1 MGNPESVELRE
12 LRDQQAATSEILR
25 AISSMPSDLELICQ
39 LIIDKAALL
48 TDTVVAALSLHE
60 GGSVFRGIAGIGWP
74 SEVVRQSLT
83 QRFSVGRS
91 LFREHGPWRPLH
103 ITDLKESEAYRQGE
117 PLAVICCDKIGINTF
132 LAVPLIA
139 QDRLAGAFFVA
150 RKEIRPFTDK
160 QIELLET
167 FADQA
172 VVAIENARV
181 LKALDE
187 RNKELTESLARQT
200 ATSEI
205 LRAISSSPNDLA
217 PIFQLILEKSAQ
229 LADSGGICLWLRE
242 NNLIRCVATFKL
254 DADWAAELMREPKA
268 FPSFRKEEGSWHP
281 FQVLDFR
288 ETKLYRGKDPF
299 AVRLCDIE
307 GYRTIMFIP
316 LVAKEQVIGA
326 ISVARQ
332 EIRAFTDAQLDLLK
346 TFADQAVVAIENARV
361 LKALDERNKELTESL
376 ARQTATSE
384 ILRAISRMPT
394 DLEPIC
400 QMILEKAAFLA
411 EANIGGIALY
421 LGGHEFL
428 AIAGLG
434 LSQEMTNQ
442 ARARRYSLTRYEFR
456 EHGPWRALHIPD
468 VKESEAYRQG
478 HLRVID
484 SWGIRTCLAVPL
496 VAENRFV
503 GTLVVGR
510 NEVRPFTEKQIAI
523 LQTFAD
529 QAVIAIEN
537 ARMFREIQTKNKELE
552 VASQHKSEF
561 LANMS
566 HELRTPLNAIL
577 GFSEALNDGI
587 FGELNP
593 RQADYLR
600 DIHSSGQHLLSLI
613 NDILDLAKV
622 EAGRMELL
630 VEAFD
635 APSAIESALTL
646 VKERATRHG
655 IRLTLEIDD
664 QLGEFS
670 GDERKFKQVL
680 LNLLSNAVK
689 FTPEGGSVTLNA
701 QATNDGLQV
710 SVRDTGIG
718 IAEEYQV
725 KVFEAF
731 QQAGGSHNVKRE
743 GTGLGLTLARQF
755 VEMHGGKMWLE
766 SKPGAGSTFTFNM
779 VAQLCPTN

>member
-1 MGNPESVELRE
+1 MDNPESIELRE

-25 AISSMPSDLELICQ
+25 AISRMPTDLEPICEMI
-39 LIIDKAALL
+39 LEKAAFL
-48 TDTVVAALSLHE
+48 AEANIGAISLYLGGHE
-60 GGSVFRGIAGIGWP
+60 FLAIAGLGLSREMTNHWRGRRY
-74 SEVVRQSLT
+74 SVSRT
-83 QRFSVGRS
+83 Q
-91 LFREHGPWRPLH
+91 FREHGPWRALH
-103 ITDLKESEAYRQGE
+103 IPDVKESEAYRQGH
-117 PLAVICCDKIGINTF
+117 LNALVYDSMGIRTF
-132 LAVPLIA
+132 LAVPLVA
-139 QDRLAGAFFVA
+139 ENRLVGT
-150 RKEIRPFTDK
+150 FTVGRNEVCSFTEK
-160 QIELLET
+160 QIAILQT

-200 ATSEI
+200 ATGEI
-205 LRAISSSPNDLA
+205 LRAISNSPSDLA
-217 PIFQLILEKSAQ
+217 PVFQLILEKSAQ

-254 DADWAAELMREPKA
+254 GADWAAELMREPKP
-268 FPSFRKEEGSWHP
+268 FPSFRKEEGSWRP
-281 FQVLDFR
+281 YQVLDS
-288 ETKLYRGKDPF
+288 TQTSVYRDKDPF
-299 AVRLCDIE
+299 WVRCCDIE

-316 LVAKEQVIGA
+316 LVAKEELIGT
-326 ISVARQ
+326 ISIARQ
-332 EIRAFTDAQLDLLK
+332 EVRAFTDGQLDLLK
-346 TFADQAVVAIENARV
+346 TFADQA
-361 LKALDERNKELTESL
+361 
-376 ARQTATSE
+376 
-384 ILRAISRMPT
+384 M
-394 DLEPIC
+394 
-400 QMILEKAAFLA
+400 
-411 EANIGGIALY
+411 
-421 LGGHEFL
+421 
-428 AIAGLG
+428 
-434 LSQEMTNQ
+434 
-442 ARARRYSLTRYEFR
+442 
-456 EHGPWRALHIPD
+456 
-468 VKESEAYRQG
+468 
-478 HLRVID
+478 
-484 SWGIRTCLAVPL
+484 
-496 VAENRFV
+496 
-503 GTLVVGR
+503 
-510 NEVRPFTEKQIAI
+510 
-523 LQTFAD
+523 
-529 QAVIAIEN
+529 IAIEN
-537 ARMFREIQTKNKELE
+537 GRMFREIQTKNEELE

-718 IAEEYQV
+718 IAEEYQE

>member
-1 MGNPESVELRE
+1 M
-12 LRDQQAATSEILR
+12 
-25 AISSMPSDLELICQ
+25 
-39 LIIDKAALL
+39 
-48 TDTVVAALSLHE
+48 
-60 GGSVFRGIAGIGWP
+60 
-74 SEVVRQSLT
+74 
-83 QRFSVGRS
+83 
-91 LFREHGPWRPLH
+91 
-103 ITDLKESEAYRQGE
+103 
-117 PLAVICCDKIGINTF
+117 
-132 LAVPLIA
+132 
-139 QDRLAGAFFVA
+139 
-150 RKEIRPFTDK
+150 
-160 QIELLET
+160 
-167 FADQA
+167 
-172 VVAIENARV
+172 

-205 LRAISSSPNDLA
+205 LRVISGSPNDLA
-217 PIFQLILEKSAQ
+217 PVFQLILEKSAQ

-242 NNLIRCVATFKL
+242 NNLIRCVATFKVTPE
-254 DADWAAELMREPKA
+254 WAVELMRQPMPG
-268 FPSFRKEEGSWHP
+268 PSFRKAEGSWRP
-281 FQVLDFR
+281 FQVPDFR
-288 ETKLYRGKDPF
+288 QTSLYRDKDPF
-299 AVRLCDIE
+299 TVRCCDIE

-316 LVAKEQVIGA
+316 LVAKEELVGTIT
-326 ISVARQ
+326 VARQ

-346 TFADQAVVAIENARV
+346 TFADQAV
-361 LKALDERNKELTESL
+361 
-376 ARQTATSE
+376 
-384 ILRAISRMPT
+384 
-394 DLEPIC
+394 
-400 QMILEKAAFLA
+400 
-411 EANIGGIALY
+411 
-421 LGGHEFL
+421 
-428 AIAGLG
+428 
-434 LSQEMTNQ
+434 
-442 ARARRYSLTRYEFR
+442 
-456 EHGPWRALHIPD
+456 
-468 VKESEAYRQG
+468 
-478 HLRVID
+478 
-484 SWGIRTCLAVPL
+484 
-496 VAENRFV
+496 
-503 GTLVVGR
+503 
-510 NEVRPFTEKQIAI
+510 
-523 LQTFAD
+523 
-529 QAVIAIEN
+529 IAIEN
-537 ARMFREIQTKNKELE
+537 GRMFREIQAKNEELE

-655 IRLTLEIDD
+655 IRLTLEMDD

-701 QATNDGLQV
+701 QATNDGLRV

-718 IAEEYQV
+718 IAEEYQE

-755 VEMHGGKMWLE
+755 VEMHGGKMCLE

>member
-1 MGNPESVELRE
+1 MDNPESIELRE

-25 AISSMPSDLELICQ
+25 AISRMPTDLEPICEMI
-39 LIIDKAALL
+39 LEKAAFL
-48 TDTVVAALSLHE
+48 AEANIGAISLYLGGHE
-60 GGSVFRGIAGIGWP
+60 FLAIAGLGLSREMTNHWRGRRY
-74 SEVVRQSLT
+74 SVSRT
-83 QRFSVGRS
+83 Q
-91 LFREHGPWRPLH
+91 FREHGPWRALH
-103 ITDLKESEAYRQGE
+103 IPDVKESEAYRQGHANT
-117 PLAVICCDKIGINTF
+117 LVYDSMGIRTF
-132 LAVPLIA
+132 LAVPLVA
-139 QDRLAGAFFVA
+139 ENRLVGTFTVG
-150 RKEIRPFTDK
+150 RNEVSPFTEK
-160 QIELLET
+160 QIAILQT

-187 RNKELTESLARQT
+187 RNKELTDSLARQT

-205 LRAISSSPNDLA
+205 LRAISSSPNDLV

-242 NNLIRCVATFKL
+242 DNNLIRCVATFKTGP
-254 DADWAAELMREPKA
+254 DWAAELMREPK
-268 FPSFRKEEGSWHP
+268 PLPTFRKEEGSWRP
-281 FQVLDFR
+281 YQVADTR
-288 ETKLYRGKDPF
+288 QTSLYRDKDPF
-299 AVRLCDIE
+299 WVRCCDIE

-316 LVAKEQVIGA
+316 LVAKEQLVGA

-332 EIRAFTDAQLDLLK
+332 EVRAFTDAQLDLLK
-346 TFADQAVVAIENARV
+346 TFADQAV
-361 LKALDERNKELTESL
+361 
-376 ARQTATSE
+376 
-384 ILRAISRMPT
+384 
-394 DLEPIC
+394 
-400 QMILEKAAFLA
+400 
-411 EANIGGIALY
+411 
-421 LGGHEFL
+421 
-428 AIAGLG
+428 
-434 LSQEMTNQ
+434 
-442 ARARRYSLTRYEFR
+442 
-456 EHGPWRALHIPD
+456 
-468 VKESEAYRQG
+468 
-478 HLRVID
+478 
-484 SWGIRTCLAVPL
+484 
-496 VAENRFV
+496 
-503 GTLVVGR
+503 
-510 NEVRPFTEKQIAI
+510 
-523 LQTFAD
+523 
-529 QAVIAIEN
+529 IAIEN
-537 ARMFREIQTKNKELE
+537 GRMFREIQTKNEELE

-613 NDILDLAKV
+613 KDILDLAKV

-655 IRLTLEIDD
+655 IRLTLEMDD

-718 IAEEYQV
+718 IAEEYQE

-743 GTGLGLTLARQF
+743 GTGLGLTLAREF
-755 VEMHGGKMWLE
+755 VEMHGGEMWLK

>member
-1 MGNPESVELRE
+1 MDNPESIELRE

-25 AISSMPSDLELICQ
+25 AISRMPTDLEPICEMIMQ
-39 LIIDKAALL
+39 KATALV
-48 TDTVVAALSLHE
+48 DTEIGNIALYQS
-60 GGSVFRGIAGIGWP
+60 GNVFRAIAKIGPDCEGWDQI
-74 SEVVRQSLT
+74 RGQ
-83 QRFSVGRS
+83 QFSVGRS
-91 LFREHGPWRPLH
+91 LFREQGPWRPLH
-103 ITDLKESEAYRQGE
+103 IHDLKESKAYQQGDY
-117 PLAVICCDKIGINTF
+117 LAVLWCKKMGIRTF
-132 LAVPLIA
+132 LLVPLIA
-139 QDRLAGAFFVA
+139 DDRLVGAFFVA
-150 RKEIRPFTDK
+150 RKEVRPFTEK
-160 QIELLET
+160 QIAILQS

-205 LRAISSSPNDLA
+205 LRAISNSPSDLA
-217 PIFQLILEKSAQ
+217 PVFQLILEKSAQ
-229 LADSGGICLWLRE
+229 LADSGGICLWLRGD
-242 NNLIRCVATFKL
+242 NDLMRCVATFKIGPE
-254 DADWAAELMREPKA
+254 WAAELMRQ
-268 FPSFRKEEGSWHP
+268 SMLLSVFRKSEGSWRP
-281 FQVLDFR
+281 FQVQDFR

-307 GYRTIMFIP
+307 GYRTGMFVP
-316 LVAKEQVIGA
+316 LVAKAQLVGA
-326 ISVARQ
+326 ITVARQ
-332 EIRAFTDAQLDLLK
+332 EVRAFTDAQLDLLK
-346 TFADQAVVAIENARV
+346 TFADQAV
-361 LKALDERNKELTESL
+361 
-376 ARQTATSE
+376 
-384 ILRAISRMPT
+384 
-394 DLEPIC
+394 
-400 QMILEKAAFLA
+400 
-411 EANIGGIALY
+411 
-421 LGGHEFL
+421 
-428 AIAGLG
+428 
-434 LSQEMTNQ
+434 
-442 ARARRYSLTRYEFR
+442 
-456 EHGPWRALHIPD
+456 
-468 VKESEAYRQG
+468 
-478 HLRVID
+478 
-484 SWGIRTCLAVPL
+484 
-496 VAENRFV
+496 
-503 GTLVVGR
+503 
-510 NEVRPFTEKQIAI
+510 
-523 LQTFAD
+523 
-529 QAVIAIEN
+529 IAIEN
-537 ARMFREIQTKNKELE
+537 GRMFREIQTKNEELE
-552 VASQHKSEF
+552 VASRHKSEF

-635 APSAIESALTL
+635 APSAVESALTL

-701 QATNDGLQV
+701 QPTNDGLQV

-718 IAEEYQV
+718 IAEEYQE

>member
-1 MGNPESVELRE
+1 MDNPESIELRE
-12 LRDQQAATSEILR
+12 LRAQQAATGEILR
-25 AISSMPSDLELICQ
+25 AISRTPADIELICH
-39 LIIDKAALL
+39 LIMDKAALL
-48 TDTVVAALSLHE
+48 TDTVVAAIALHE
-60 GGSVFRGIAGIGWP
+60 GGNLFRAIAQIGTP
-74 SEVVRQSLT
+74 TEIARQWQG

-103 ITDLKESEAYRQGE
+103 IADLKESEAYRQGE
-117 PLAVICCDKIGINTF
+117 PLAVTWCDRIGIHTF

-139 QDRLAGAFFVA
+139 QDRLAGTFFVA
-150 RKEIRPFTDK
+150 RKESRRFSEK
-160 QIELLET
+160 QIELLQS

-205 LRAISSSPNDLA
+205 LRVISGSPNDLA
-217 PIFQLILEKSAQ
+217 PVFQLILEKSAQ
-229 LADSGGICLWLRE
+229 LADSGGIGLWLRE
-242 NNLIRCVATFKL
+242 DNDLMRCVATFKIGP
-254 DADWAAELMREPKA
+254 DGAAELMREPKPLPA
-268 FPSFRKEEGSWHP
+268 FRKEEGSWRSY
-281 FQVLDFR
+281 QVSDLRQTRLFR
-288 ETKLYRGKDPF
+288 DKDPF
-299 AVRLCDIE
+299 WVRCCDIE

-316 LVAKEQVIGA
+316 LVAKEELVGT

-346 TFADQAVVAIENARV
+346 TFADQAV
-361 LKALDERNKELTESL
+361 
-376 ARQTATSE
+376 
-384 ILRAISRMPT
+384 
-394 DLEPIC
+394 
-400 QMILEKAAFLA
+400 
-411 EANIGGIALY
+411 
-421 LGGHEFL
+421 
-428 AIAGLG
+428 
-434 LSQEMTNQ
+434 
-442 ARARRYSLTRYEFR
+442 
-456 EHGPWRALHIPD
+456 
-468 VKESEAYRQG
+468 
-478 HLRVID
+478 
-484 SWGIRTCLAVPL
+484 
-496 VAENRFV
+496 
-503 GTLVVGR
+503 
-510 NEVRPFTEKQIAI
+510 
-523 LQTFAD
+523 
-529 QAVIAIEN
+529 IAIEN
-537 ARMFREIQTKNKELE
+537 GRMFREIQAKNEELE

-655 IRLTLEIDD
+655 IRLTLEMDD

-701 QATNDGLQV
+701 QATNDGLRV

-718 IAEEYQV
+718 IAEEYQE

-755 VEMHGGKMWLE
+755 VEMHGGKMCLE

>member
-1 MGNPESVELRE
+1 MDNPESIELRE
-12 LRDQQAATSEILR
+12 LRAQQAAAGEILR
-25 AISSMPSDLELICQ
+25 AISRTPADIELICH
-39 LIIDKAALL
+39 LIMDKAALL
-48 TDTVVAALSLHE
+48 TDTVVAAIALHE
-60 GGSVFRGIAGIGWP
+60 GGNLFRAIAQIGTP
-74 SEVVRQSLT
+74 TEIARQWQG

-103 ITDLKESEAYRQGE
+103 IADLKESEAYRQGE
-117 PLAVICCDKIGINTF
+117 PLAVTWCDRIGIHTL

-139 QDRLAGAFFVA
+139 QDRLAGTFFVA
-150 RKEIRPFTDK
+150 RKESRRFSEK
-160 QIELLET
+160 QIELLQS

-205 LRAISSSPNDLA
+205 LRVISGSPNDLA
-217 PIFQLILEKSAQ
+217 PVFQLILEKSAQ

-242 NNLIRCVATFKL
+242 NNLIRCVAAFKVTPE
-254 DADWAAELMREPKA
+254 WAVELMRQPMPV
-268 FPSFRKEEGSWHP
+268 PSFRKAEGSWRP
-281 FQVLDFR
+281 FQVPDFR
-288 ETKLYRGKDPF
+288 QISLYRDKDPF
-299 AVRLCDIE
+299 TVRCCDIE

-316 LVAKEQVIGA
+316 LVAKEELVGT

-346 TFADQAVVAIENARV
+346 TFADQAV
-361 LKALDERNKELTESL
+361 
-376 ARQTATSE
+376 
-384 ILRAISRMPT
+384 
-394 DLEPIC
+394 
-400 QMILEKAAFLA
+400 
-411 EANIGGIALY
+411 
-421 LGGHEFL
+421 
-428 AIAGLG
+428 
-434 LSQEMTNQ
+434 
-442 ARARRYSLTRYEFR
+442 
-456 EHGPWRALHIPD
+456 
-468 VKESEAYRQG
+468 
-478 HLRVID
+478 
-484 SWGIRTCLAVPL
+484 
-496 VAENRFV
+496 
-503 GTLVVGR
+503 
-510 NEVRPFTEKQIAI
+510 
-523 LQTFAD
+523 
-529 QAVIAIEN
+529 IAIEN
-537 ARMFREIQTKNKELE
+537 GRMFREIQAKNEELE

-646 VKERATRHG
+646 VRERATRHG
-655 IRLTLEIDD
+655 IRLTLEMDD

-701 QATNDGLQV
+701 QATNDGLRV

-718 IAEEYQV
+718 IAEEYQE

-731 QQAGGSHNVKRE
+731 HQAGGSHNVKRE

-755 VEMHGGKMWLE
+755 VEMHGGKMCLE

>member
-1 MGNPESVELRE
+1 MDNPESIELRE

-25 AISSMPSDLELICQ
+25 AISRMPTDLEPICEMI
-39 LIIDKAALL
+39 LEKAAFL
-48 TDTVVAALSLHE
+48 AEANIGAISLYLGGHE
-60 GGSVFRGIAGIGWP
+60 FLAIAGLGLSREMTNHWRGRRY
-74 SEVVRQSLT
+74 SVSRT
-83 QRFSVGRS
+83 Q
-91 LFREHGPWRPLH
+91 FREHGPWRALH
-103 ITDLKESEAYRQGE
+103 IPDVKESEAYRQGH
-117 PLAVICCDKIGINTF
+117 LNALVYDSMGIRTF
-132 LAVPLIA
+132 LAVPLVA
-139 QDRLAGAFFVA
+139 ENRLVGT
-150 RKEIRPFTDK
+150 FTVGRNEVCSFTEK
-160 QIELLET
+160 QIAILQT

-200 ATSEI
+200 ATGEI
-205 LRAISSSPNDLA
+205 LRAISNSPSDLA
-217 PIFQLILEKSAQ
+217 PVFQLILEKSAQ

-254 DADWAAELMREPKA
+254 GADWAAELMREPKP
-268 FPSFRKEEGSWHP
+268 FPSFRKEEGSWRP
-281 FQVLDFR
+281 YQVLDS
-288 ETKLYRGKDPF
+288 TQTSVYRDKDPF
-299 AVRLCDIE
+299 WVRCCDIE

-316 LVAKEQVIGA
+316 LVAKEELIGT
-326 ISVARQ
+326 ISIARQ
-332 EIRAFTDAQLDLLK
+332 EVRAFTDGQLDLLK
-346 TFADQAVVAIENARV
+346 TFADQA
-361 LKALDERNKELTESL
+361 
-376 ARQTATSE
+376 
-384 ILRAISRMPT
+384 M
-394 DLEPIC
+394 
-400 QMILEKAAFLA
+400 
-411 EANIGGIALY
+411 
-421 LGGHEFL
+421 
-428 AIAGLG
+428 
-434 LSQEMTNQ
+434 
-442 ARARRYSLTRYEFR
+442 
-456 EHGPWRALHIPD
+456 
-468 VKESEAYRQG
+468 
-478 HLRVID
+478 
-484 SWGIRTCLAVPL
+484 
-496 VAENRFV
+496 
-503 GTLVVGR
+503 
-510 NEVRPFTEKQIAI
+510 
-523 LQTFAD
+523 
-529 QAVIAIEN
+529 IAIEN
-537 ARMFREIQTKNKELE
+537 GRMFREIQTKNEELE

-718 IAEEYQV
+718 IAEEYQE

-743 GTGLGLTLARQF
+743 GTGLGLTLARQV

>member
-1 MGNPESVELRE
+1 MDNPESIELRE

-25 AISSMPSDLELICQ
+25 AISRMPTDLEPICEMI
-39 LIIDKAALL
+39 LEKAAFLAEANIGAISPYL
-48 TDTVVAALSLHE
+48 
-60 GGSVFRGIAGIGWP
+60 GGQEFLAIAGLGLSREMTNHWRGRRY
-74 SEVVRQSLT
+74 SVSRT
-83 QRFSVGRS
+83 Q
-91 LFREHGPWRPLH
+91 FREHGPWRALH
-103 ITDLKESEAYRQGE
+103 IPDVKESETYRQGH
-117 PLAVICCDKIGINTF
+117 LNALVYDSMGIRTF
-132 LAVPLIA
+132 LAVPLVA
-139 QDRLAGAFFVA
+139 ENRLVGTFTVG
-150 RKEIRPFTDK
+150 RKEVRPFTEK
-160 QIELLET
+160 QIAILQT
-167 FADQA
+167 FSDQA

-187 RNKELTESLARQT
+187 RNKELTESLERQT

-205 LRAISSSPNDLA
+205 LRPISNSPNDLA
-217 PIFQLILEKSAQ
+217 PVVQLILEKSAQ

-242 NNLIRCVATFKL
+242 DNNLMRCVATFKL
-254 DADWAAELMREPKA
+254 GADWAAELMREPKP
-268 FPSFRKEEGSWHP
+268 FPSFRKEGGSWRP
-281 FQVLDFR
+281 FQVADFR
-288 ETKLYRGKDPF
+288 QTSLYRDKDPF
-299 AVRLCDIE
+299 WVRCCDIE

-316 LVAKEQVIGA
+316 LVAKEELVGTIT
-326 ISVARQ
+326 VARQ

-346 TFADQAVVAIENARV
+346 TFADQAA
-361 LKALDERNKELTESL
+361 
-376 ARQTATSE
+376 
-384 ILRAISRMPT
+384 
-394 DLEPIC
+394 
-400 QMILEKAAFLA
+400 
-411 EANIGGIALY
+411 
-421 LGGHEFL
+421 
-428 AIAGLG
+428 
-434 LSQEMTNQ
+434 
-442 ARARRYSLTRYEFR
+442 
-456 EHGPWRALHIPD
+456 
-468 VKESEAYRQG
+468 
-478 HLRVID
+478 
-484 SWGIRTCLAVPL
+484 
-496 VAENRFV
+496 
-503 GTLVVGR
+503 
-510 NEVRPFTEKQIAI
+510 
-523 LQTFAD
+523 
-529 QAVIAIEN
+529 IAIEN
-537 ARMFREIQTKNKELE
+537 GRMFREIQTKNNELE

-593 RQADYLR
+593 RQADYLH

-622 EAGRMELL
+622 DAGRMELL

-655 IRLTLEIDD
+655 MRLTLEIDD

-710 SVRDTGIG
+710 SVCDTGIG
-718 IAEEYQV
+718 IAEEYQE

>member
-48 TDTVVAALSLHE
+48 TDTVVAAISRHE
-60 GGSVFRGIAGIGWP
+60 GGSVFRGIAGIGAS
-74 SEVVRQSLT
+74 SEVERQWLGP
-83 QRFSVGRS
+83 RFSVGRS

-103 ITDLKESEAYRQGE
+103 IADLKESEAYRQGE
-117 PLAVICCDKIGINTF
+117 PLMVMLCDKIGINTF
-132 LAVPLIA
+132 LVVPLVA

-150 RKEIRPFTDK
+150 RKEMRPFSEK
-160 QIELLET
+160 QIEILQT

-187 RNKELTESLARQT
+187 RNKELTESLERQT

-205 LRAISSSPNDLA
+205 LRAISNSPHDLT
-217 PIFQLILEKSAQ
+217 PIFQIILEKVAQ
-229 LADSGGICLWLRE
+229 LADSGGICLWLLEE
-242 NNLIRCVATFKL
+242 NYQLRVVATCKMNPS
-254 DADWAAELMREPKA
+254 WAEYLMRRPYSLPHPISKPYGPWHA
-268 FPSFRKEEGSWHP
+268 FQIPD
-281 FQVLDFR
+281 LR
-288 ETKLYRGKDPF
+288 EQDLYRQGNPML
-299 AVRLCDIE
+299 VRCCDIE
-307 GYRTIMFIP
+307 GYLTMAWIP
-316 LVAKEQVIGA
+316 LVMKDRLVGWF
-326 ISVARQ
+326 SVAREKQ
-332 EIRAFTDAQLDLLK
+332 EIRAYTDTQIDL
-346 TFADQAVVAIENARV
+346 
-361 LKALDERNKELTESL
+361 
-376 ARQTATSE
+376 
-384 ILRAISRMPT
+384 
-394 DLEPIC
+394 
-400 QMILEKAAFLA
+400 
-411 EANIGGIALY
+411 
-421 LGGHEFL
+421 
-428 AIAGLG
+428 
-434 LSQEMTNQ
+434 
-442 ARARRYSLTRYEFR
+442 
-456 EHGPWRALHIPD
+456 
-468 VKESEAYRQG
+468 VK
-478 HLRVID
+478 
-484 SWGIRTCLAVPL
+484 
-496 VAENRFV
+496 
-503 GTLVVGR
+503 
-510 NEVRPFTEKQIAI
+510 
-523 LQTFAD
+523 TFAD

-537 ARMFREIQTKNKELE
+537 GRMFREIQTKNKELE
-552 VASQHKSEF
+552 IASQHKSEF

-593 RQADYLR
+593 RQADYLH

-622 EAGRMELL
+622 EAGKMELL
-630 VEAFD
+630 VDAFD
-635 APSAIESALTL
+635 VPSAIESAMTL

-655 IRLTLEIDD
+655 IQLSLEMDE

-689 FTPEGGSVTLNA
+689 FTPEGGSVTVTA
-701 QATNDGLQV
+701 KATDDGLQI

-718 IAEEYQV
+718 IAEDFQE
-725 KVFEAF
+725 KIFEAF

-755 VEMHGGKMWLE
+755 VAMHGGKMWLE
-766 SKPGAGSTFTFNM
+766 SKPGVGSAFTFNM